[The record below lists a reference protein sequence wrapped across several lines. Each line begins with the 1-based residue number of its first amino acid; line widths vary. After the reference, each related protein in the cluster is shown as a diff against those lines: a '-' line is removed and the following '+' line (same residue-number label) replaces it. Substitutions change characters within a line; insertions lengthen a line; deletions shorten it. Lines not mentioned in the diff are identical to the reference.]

1 MKKSEVGYILEV
13 DVKYPKELYELH
25 DELPFLPERKKLGI
39 VEKLV
44 TNLQDK
50 SEYVVHIKILKQA
63 LNHGL
68 ILKKIHIVIS
78 FTEDEW
84 LIIPC
89 IKTNNELRTE
99 AKNDSDKLILMN

>member
-1 MKKSEVGYILEV
+1 MKKGEVGYILEV

-25 DELPFLPERKKLGI
+25 DKLPFLTERKKLGK

-84 LIIPC
+84 LIPC

-99 AKNDSDKLILMN
+99 VKNDSDKLILMN